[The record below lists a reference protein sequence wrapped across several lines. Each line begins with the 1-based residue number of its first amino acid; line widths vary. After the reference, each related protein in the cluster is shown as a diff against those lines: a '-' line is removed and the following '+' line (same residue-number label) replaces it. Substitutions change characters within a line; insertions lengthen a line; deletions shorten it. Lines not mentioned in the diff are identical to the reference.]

1 MTAGQATQFSLVG
14 GLTALRQAAQPLLLP
29 CLRASRMM
37 VDKLTAV
44 SKERLGTLIGRLDDE
59 DVMRLNRAML
69 VFLGSAPGLSDGG
82 DVSPC

>member
-1 MTAGQATQFSLVG
+1 
-14 GLTALRQAAQPLLLP
+14 
-29 CLRASRMM
+29 MM

-69 VFLGSAPGLSDGG
+69 VFLGLAPGLSDGE